1 MQEHPN
7 ATAMRRMMEAIN
19 QGDMTAMGEQLADDV
34 EWHMIGASEPVR
46 GKQALSAMMSGGGD
60 VSFNSVVHDVV
71 ANDDHS
77 VALVETTARRGD
89 RSLTDRTAEILHF
102 RNGKITARWAFSD
115 DTGAINAFFA

>member
-1 MQEHPN
+1 
-7 ATAMRRMMEAIN
+7 MMEGIN

-46 GKQALSAMMSGGGD
+46 GKQALSAMMFGGGD

-71 ANDDHS
+71 ANDDYS

-89 RSLTDRTAEILHF
+89 RSLTYRTAEILHF
-102 RNGKITARWAFSD
+102 RNGKITALRAFSD